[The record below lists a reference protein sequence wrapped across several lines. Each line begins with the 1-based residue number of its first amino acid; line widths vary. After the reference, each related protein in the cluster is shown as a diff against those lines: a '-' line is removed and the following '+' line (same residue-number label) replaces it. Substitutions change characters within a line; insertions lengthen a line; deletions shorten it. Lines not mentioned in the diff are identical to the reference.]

1 MIYDKIKEICKQK
14 GVSVAS
20 VEKEAGLSNGA
31 IRKWNDSSPTID
43 SLKAVASV
51 LKVRVDK
58 LIL

>member
-1 MIYDKIKEICKQK
+1 MIYNKIREICKQK
-14 GVSVAS
+14 GISVAS

-51 LKVRVDK
+51 LKVQVEN
-58 LIL
+58 LIV